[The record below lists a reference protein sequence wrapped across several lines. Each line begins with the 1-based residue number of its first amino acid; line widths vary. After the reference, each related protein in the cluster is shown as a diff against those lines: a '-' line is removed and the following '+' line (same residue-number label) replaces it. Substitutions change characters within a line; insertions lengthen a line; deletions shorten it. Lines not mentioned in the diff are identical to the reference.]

1 MHPRQQVSSLM
12 AQPYCGWFTGQHKQ
26 QSNTSLAMFLSYVM
40 GKIKDADVYL
50 IFERYEYYS
59 IKGVI
64 RIALGKEASRHH
76 QLSQSMHLPPQKV
89 VLHVKYNKIQLIDME
104 TQLSQKQ
111 QLASTNHKLVL
122 P

>member
-1 MHPRQQVSSLM
+1 
-12 AQPYCGWFTGQHKQ
+12 
-26 QSNTSLAMFLSYVM
+26 MFLSYVM
-40 GKIKDADVYL
+40 GKMKDADLYL

-64 RIALGKEASRHH
+64 RTALGKEASRHH
-76 QLSQSMHLPPQKV
+76 QLSVNVFAPQKV
-89 VLHVKYNKIQLIDME
+89 VLHMKYNKIQLIDME

-111 QLASTNHKLVL
+111 QLSSTNHKLVV